1 MGETLRLLDLFQR
14 ERYHKLILLV
24 SVGAFLL
31 LEFLIFLASASQ
43 AGDKSRILIL
53 DTSGNKVYESAGT
66 TLSSY
71 DKGFFEFYHGPIENY
86 RLQVKTDSHP
96 FPFRA
101 WLTAAIGIPVG
112 LILLVAFI
120 VRSYLTLVYGEQ
132 KPDPEQPEATNPRKQ
147 RLGGFATAFRNV
159 SVFHIGAVVL
169 LAVLTLWMVPNFLGD
184 FFKLSLASIRE
195 YKLFF
200 LGAAIFLGLLLVWV
214 IYLRYKLSKQ
224 MLENQ
229 LHLEKYRLDHQL
241 LLRHDAPPLLPEAVP
256 DIAATG
262 QGSPA
267 CNPGCAPEHGAP

>member
-1 MGETLRLLDLFQR
+1 MRLLDLFQR

-43 AGDKSRILIL
+43 AGDKSRVLIL
-53 DTSGNKVYESAGT
+53 DTNGNKIHESVGT

-86 RLQVKTDSHP
+86 RLQVKTETLP

-112 LILLVAFI
+112 IILLLAFI
-120 VRSYLTLVYGEQ
+120 VRSYMALVYGEQ
-132 KPDPEQPEATNPRKQ
+132 RPDDTASPSKN
-147 RLGGFATAFRNV
+147 RLGFLASALEHF
-159 SVFHIGAVVL
+159 SVFHIGFAVL
-169 LAVLTLWMVPNFLGD
+169 LAVLILWMVPNFLGD
-184 FFKLSLASIRE
+184 FFKIGLASIRE

-200 LGAAIFLGLLLVWV
+200 LGAAIFLGVLIAWV

-224 MLENQ
+224 ALENQ
-229 LHLEKYRLDHQL
+229 FNLEKQRLEYRLL
-241 LLRHDAPPLLPEAVP
+241 LQHETPALLPGIAHGPASGQTPSAESP
-256 DIAATG
+256 D
-262 QGSPA
+262 P
-267 CNPGCAPEHGAP
+267 APEQNQ